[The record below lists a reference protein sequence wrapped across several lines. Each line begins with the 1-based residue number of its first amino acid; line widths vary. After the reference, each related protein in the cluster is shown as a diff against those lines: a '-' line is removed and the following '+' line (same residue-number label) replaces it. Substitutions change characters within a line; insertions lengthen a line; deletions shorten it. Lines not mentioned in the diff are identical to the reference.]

1 MTLNQAVTKVRELTR
16 TNSASAS
23 DTAVLE
29 LINEGQ
35 HEFAK
40 DVSGLMKEEY
50 VTITPLFD
58 IKTNFAFGLSL
69 NGGTATDVV
78 VTSVDYID
86 CTAGT
91 VATQLVTALTAA
103 AATCTI
109 SWASASWYFTLT
121 FESTITSAAFSS
133 PTAPNHIDAVES
145 VLGGAASFTAAT
157 CTGAFPL
164 DCMVEAS
171 LPADFLSMYNVEWDG
186 QKLSQAP
193 QDMFISPEYT
203 GTPSHYV
210 VRNKK
215 LRLYPAPNTQ
225 KSLHILY
232 KYCPSDWID
241 IATEG
246 AATITIDSEFH
257 MAPVYYA
264 ASVLSDMNFEQSI
277 AQKCYARYRDQV
289 NKYTIQWNN
298 QNPQMFPQH
307 EPFLAPKIVFS
318 SVTA

>member
-1 MTLNQAVTKVRELTR
+1 MTLNGAITKVRELTR

-35 HEFAK
+35 REFAK
-40 DVSGLMKEEY
+40 DVSGMMKEEY

-58 IKTNFAFGLSL
+58 IKTNFAFSLGL
-69 NGGTATDVV
+69 NGGTATDVCI
-78 VTSVDYID
+78 TSVDYID

-91 VATQLVTALTAA
+91 VATQLVTALTAQ

-109 SWASASWYFTLT
+109 SWASASWYFTMT
-121 FESTITSAAFSS
+121 FESTITSVTLDS
-133 PTAPNHIDAVES
+133 PTTPAYIDAVGLLFGQS
-145 VLGGAASFTAAT
+145 ASWSAAT
-157 CTGAFPL
+157 CTGSLPE
-164 DCMVEAS
+164 DCAVEAS

-193 QDMFISPEYT
+193 HDMFISPEES

-215 LRLYPAPNTQ
+215 IRLFPSPSEQ
-225 KSLHILY
+225 KKLQILY
-232 KYCPSDWID
+232 KYFPSDWVD

-246 AATITIDSEFH
+246 AATLTIDGEFH

-264 ASVLSDMNFEQSI
+264 ASVLADMNFEQSI
-277 AQKCYARYRDQV
+277 SQKNFARYRDQV

-307 EPFLAPKIVFS
+307 EPFLAPKIVFTS
-318 SVTA
+318 STA